1 MGSPHYFLSKS
12 HNVCYNYCMDVE
24 NVKESA
30 LSIFVKDFAC
40 KGEIIAKLKNRKP
53 ISKIREELTYKIS
66 ENSIIDIIWN
76 YLVEENIV
84 LLYDIFDERNKQ
96 YEIVKK
102 ENEFGKIYFKRE
114 PAKKI
119 NINDYDK
126 VNIKKLLD
134 DKITFDKLDD
144 FEKEIFVK
152 LPFDNK
158 EYFIKRGY
166 FNV

>member
-1 MGSPHYFLSKS
+1 
-12 HNVCYNYCMDVE
+12 MDVE

-84 LLYDIFDERNKQ
+84 LLYDILDERNKQ

-102 ENEFGKIYFKRE
+102 ENALGKIYFERGS
-114 PAKKI
+114 AKKI
-119 NINDYDK
+119 NVNDYDK
-126 VNIKKLLD
+126 VDIKRILE
-134 DKITFDKLDD
+134 DKNSFDKMDD
-144 FEKEIFVK
+144 FEKEIFTK
-152 LPFDNK
+152 LPFNKK
-158 EYFIKRGY
+158 EYYIKRG
-166 FNV
+166 FLKV